1 MSCGVGHRH
10 DSDPAL
16 LWLWLW
22 PATVALMGPLA
33 WEPPHAM
40 GVVLKSKKK
49 KAGRQENREISK
61 CTGIYIKDLQRHR
74 CYKLQMPIRLFLL
87 VLGDKHLL
95 WHSLLVKKN

>member
-49 KAGRQENREISK
+49 KKLEGKKIEKFQNVQEFISK
-61 CTGIYIKDLQRHR
+61 IFRDIR

-95 WHSLLVKKN
+95 WHS